1 MIVHLDWNCIFSGIK
16 KMTSESFK
24 TQKDPLY
31 KRSPWLPRGKAR
43 KLIFFGLLLLGV
55 FGAARHWSFIVL
67 LIASIIVLSP
77 KILLATAYYYG
88 RSALFLGQWFS
99 K

>member
-1 MIVHLDWNCIFSGIK
+1 
-16 KMTSESFK
+16 MTSESFK

-31 KRSPWLPRGKAR
+31 KRSPWLPRGNAR
-43 KLIFFGLLLLGV
+43 KLIFFGLLILGI
-55 FGAARHWSFIVL
+55 FGAGKHWSFIVL
-67 LIASIIVLSP
+67 LIASIITLSP
-77 KILLATAYYYG
+77 KILLATAHYYG

>member
-1 MIVHLDWNCIFSGIK
+1 
-16 KMTSESFK
+16 MTGESFK

-31 KRSPWLPRGKAR
+31 KRSPWLPRGNVR
-43 KLIFFGLLLLGV
+43 KLIFFGLVILGV
-55 FGAARHWSFIVL
+55 FGSTRHWSFLVL

>member
-1 MIVHLDWNCIFSGIK
+1 MIVHLDLNCIFSGIR
-16 KMTSESFK
+16 KMTGESFK

-43 KLIFFGLLLLGV
+43 KLIFLGLVILGV
-55 FGAARHWSFIVL
+55 YGSARHWSFLVL
-67 LIASIIVLSP
+67 LILSIIVLSP
-77 KILLATAYYYG
+77 KVLLATAYYYG

>member
-1 MIVHLDWNCIFSGIK
+1 
-16 KMTSESFK
+16 MTGESFN
-24 TQKDPLY
+24 THKDPLY

-43 KLIFFGLLLLGV
+43 KLIFFGLLILGIY
-55 FGAARHWSFIVL
+55 GAGRHWSFLAL
-67 LIASIIVLSP
+67 LIVSIISLSP
-77 KILLATAYYYG
+77 KVLLATAYYYG

>member
-1 MIVHLDWNCIFSGIK
+1 MIVHLDWSCIFSDIR
-16 KMTSESFK
+16 KMTGESFK

-43 KLIFFGLLLLGV
+43 KLIFVGLLILGIY
-55 FGAARHWSFIVL
+55 GAGRHWSFIVL

-77 KILLATAYYYG
+77 RILLATAYYYG

>member
-1 MIVHLDWNCIFSGIK
+1 MIVHLDWDCIFSGIR
-16 KMTSESFK
+16 KMTGESFK
-24 TQKDPLY
+24 THKDPLY

-43 KLIFFGLLLLGV
+43 KLIFFGLLILGIY
-55 FGAARHWSFIVL
+55 GAGRHWSFMVL
-67 LIASIIVLSP
+67 LIASIIALSP
-77 KILLATAYYYG
+77 RILLATAYYYG